1 MTLDYQRT
9 WEVLNEL
16 EMVTSKICSAREI
29 LESALNALENHKY
42 NKAEALMYAA
52 DEFLQ
57 YYLAEFD
64 EKFKVAWKETV
75 VKLHKENE
83 DHYNAVLREKEYY
96 EPSMPPWGHSDLEY
110 LANNILTKD
119 RNSNFPEENTICDKE
134 NSSTECNLSWNSFW
148 EENYYPEEYA
158 SSQYTD
164 EELNAMCDAAEKQE
178 KNKVKRWVLPVEEV
192 ENGDTGE
199 QEYFITFPDD
209 LLEAA
214 DLKEGDS
221 VEYLDQGDGSYL
233 LTKVKYTGRYR
244 GPSWYQEALE
254 EGYTHE
260 ELTPKEEK
268 KLTYDEAIADGWTMT
283 ADGFWIK
290 E

>member
-1 MTLDYQRT
+1 
-9 WEVLNEL
+9 
-16 EMVTSKICSAREI
+16 
-29 LESALNALENHKY
+29 
-42 NKAEALMYAA
+42 MYAT

-75 VKLHKENE
+75 VKLHNE
-83 DHYNAVLREKEYY
+83 DKDHLNAVLSEKEYY

-110 LANNILTKD
+110 GLANPTLTQD
-119 RNSNFPEENTICDKE
+119 RNSNFPGENTICNKDD
-134 NSSTECNLSWNSFW
+134 SSPECKSSWTSFW

-178 KNKVKRWVLPVEEV
+178 KDKVKRWVLPVEEV

-214 DLKEGDS
+214 NLKEGDS
-221 VEYLDQGDGSYL
+221 VEYLDRGDGSYIL
-233 LTKVKYTGRYR
+233 
-244 GPSWYQEALE
+244 
-254 EGYTHE
+254 
-260 ELTPKEEK
+260 K
-268 KLTYDEAIADGWTMT
+268 KIENQMTYDEMIAAGWTMT

>member
-1 MTLDYQRT
+1 MIALEIENHQKMDYQKT
-9 WEVLNEL
+9 WEALNSL
-16 EMVTSKICSAREI
+16 ESVTSKICSAREI
-29 LESALNALENHKY
+29 LDSAIESLESGNRQKT
-42 NKAEALMYAA
+42 ETLLYAV

-57 YYLAEFD
+57 YYLEDFD
-64 EKFKVAWKETV
+64 RKFKVAWNETV
-75 VKLHKENE
+75 VKLHKEDE
-83 DHYNAVLREKEYY
+83 DHYNAVLSEKEYY

-110 LANNILTKD
+110 LSKHKESLT
-119 RNSNFPEENTICDKE
+119 CDKE
-134 NSSTECNLSWNSFW
+134 DSSPECNGAWTSFW
-148 EENYYPEEYA
+148 EENYYPEEYKGSTV
-158 SSQYTD
+158 SSV
-164 EELNAMCDAAEKQE
+164 KQD
-178 KNKVKRWVLPVEEV
+178 KVKRWVLPVEEV

-214 DLKEGDS
+214 NLKEGDS
-221 VEYLDQGDGSYL
+221 VEYLDRGDGSYL
-233 LTKVKYTGRYR
+233 LTKVKHTGRYQ

-260 ELTPKEEK
+260 ELKPKEEK
-268 KLTYDEAIADGWTMT
+268 KLTYDEAIAAGWTMT

>member
-1 MTLDYQRT
+1 MTLDYRKI
-9 WEVLNEL
+9 WNAINDL

-29 LESALNALENHKY
+29 LDSAIDALESGNKE
-42 NKAEALMYAA
+42 KAETLMYAT

-83 DHYNAVLREKEYY
+83 DHYNAVLSEKEYY

-119 RNSNFPEENTICDKE
+119 RNSNFPEENTICDKKD
-134 NSSTECNLSWNSFW
+134 SSTECNGAWTSFW

-164 EELNAMCDAAEKQE
+164 EELNAMCDAAEKQQ
-178 KNKVKRWVLPVEEV
+178 KDKVVRWRLPVEEV

-214 DLKEGDS
+214 NLIEGDE
-221 VEYLDQGDGSYL
+221 VEWVDRNDGTFILRKITKPLGGD
-233 LTKVKYTGRYR
+233 
-244 GPSWYQEALE
+244 EC
-254 EGYTHE
+254 
-260 ELTPKEEK
+260 
-268 KLTYDEAIADGWTMT
+268 
-283 ADGFWIK
+283 
-290 E
+290 

>member
-9 WEVLNEL
+9 WEVLNDL

-29 LESALNALENHKY
+29 LDSAIDALESGNKE
-42 NKAEALMYAA
+42 KAETLMYAT

-75 VKLHKENE
+75 VKLHNE
-83 DHYNAVLREKEYY
+83 DRDHLNAVLSEKEYY

-110 LANNILTKD
+110 LANDILTKD
-119 RNSNFPEENTICDKE
+119 RNSNFPEENTICDKD
-134 NSSTECNLSWNSFW
+134 NSSSECKSSWTSFW
-148 EENYYPEEYA
+148 EENYYPEEYKGSTV
-158 SSQYTD
+158 SSV
-164 EELNAMCDAAEKQE
+164 KQD
-178 KNKVKRWVLPVEEV
+178 KVKRWVLPIEEV

-221 VEYLDQGDGSYL
+221 VEYLDQGDGSYV
-233 LTKVKYTGRYR
+233 LTKV
-244 GPSWYQEALE
+244 Q
-254 EGYTHE
+254 
-260 ELTPKEEK
+260 KEM
-268 KLTYDEAIADGWTMT
+268 TYDEAIAAGWTMT
-283 ADGFWIK
+283 DDGFWIK